1 MSKTARTIAEDVL
14 TAARCRELWTAN
26 YLPALPFTPQ
36 GFEIGALLPAMLY
49 MARWGHRRGRG
60 TFQKTFG
67 SVKDG
72 KPLPPS
78 TKDVAAGLLRK
89 HPQGFVGFSDETGP
103 AQLADLLLSYCLE
116 NKAHEEGHES
126 PVQRIFATH
135 YLSSHVDLPDSAGHL
150 RGVPELLTALL
161 SWTSRGEHIEPGSKA
176 IGRYV
181 VGDGFQ
187 TNPLLK
193 LFARYMSVRGPLVSD
208 LGSDSFDEAAAND
221 LGIDELLAVRIAEAC
236 GRAPDKA
243 SKSKTETDHRIPNRW
258 PISDAAA
265 KQLRKDLMSFIDVY
279 GSKMPRQAFLPMLEA
294 GIALGLTNILLSTT
308 HCLFEWERSGVVARE
323 KEEGQTPWPLFVD
336 ASLGQDKA
344 LRGVSESVMSECAAR
359 FERVP
364 VILMQMR
371 LLDERTRFDQKLKG
385 EIPQPFPDARP
396 RLDLLGS
403 LLHERHDRA
412 DSILGRLDEDCQRLA
427 EALIAE
433 EEAPAVVETL
443 QVTSSGSV
451 QRLAQALV
459 DLMGDKLQGANYRK
473 ALDNSLM
480 TDRPNGLAIKRRVQR
495 SEDGRRKF
503 VDLRAIVLTS
513 PMIDFL
519 VHRHLRKDSKG
530 QPEQV
535 LSLKTFLQILRVR
548 YGLYVDREPPGTSV
562 SQDLLRANKLWLE
575 RRLRDLGLLVG
586 VNDAESMKQLR
597 PRFDVP
603 TVVGGDPDAAT

>member
-1 MSKTARTIAEDVL
+1 MSTTAKTIVEDVL
-14 TAARCRELWTAN
+14 TPARTRELWTAN
-26 YLPALPFTPQ
+26 YLAALPFTPQ
-36 GFEIGALLPAMLY
+36 NFEIGALLPAMLY
-49 MARWGHRRGRG
+49 MARWGHRRGKGAFRE
-60 TFQKTFG
+60 TFG
-67 SVKDG
+67 PVKDG
-72 KPLPPS
+72 KPQPPS
-78 TKDVAAGLLRK
+78 TQNVAAGLLRK
-89 HPQGFVGFSDETGP
+89 HPQGFVGFDDEIGP

-116 NKAHEEGHES
+116 NKAHEEGHEA

-135 YLSSHVDLPDSAGHL
+135 YLSSHVDLPDSAAHL

-161 SWTSRGEHIEPGSKA
+161 FWTSHGEHIEPGNKGM
-176 IGRYV
+176 GRFV

-193 LFARYMSVRGPLVSD
+193 LFARYMSVRGPLVTN

-221 LGIDELLAVRIAEAC
+221 LGIDELLAVRIAHAC

-258 PISDAAA
+258 PIADAAA
-265 KQLRKDLMSFIDVY
+265 KHLRKDLMAFIDVY
-279 GSKMPRQAFLPMLEA
+279 GPQMPRQAFLPMLEA

-308 HCLFEWERSGVVARE
+308 HCLFEWERSGIVPRE
-323 KEEGQTPWPLFVD
+323 QDGGQIPWPLFVD

-359 FERVP
+359 YERVP

-371 LLDERTRFDQKLKG
+371 LLDERARFDQKLKS
-385 EIPQPFPDARP
+385 EIPSPFPDARP
-396 RLDLLGS
+396 RLDLLGT
-403 LLHERHDRA
+403 LLHRRHERA
-412 DSILGRLDEDCQRLA
+412 DLILNRLDEDCQRLA
-427 EALIAE
+427 EALIAA
-433 EEAPAVVETL
+433 EEAPEATETL
-443 QVTSSGSV
+443 QVSTNSAV

-459 DLMGDKLQGANYRK
+459 EIIGDKQQASFLRSCLESA
-473 ALDNSLM
+473 LM

-495 SEDGRRKF
+495 SEDGRRRS
-503 VDLRAIVLTS
+503 VDLRAIVLTN
-513 PMIDFL
+513 PMLDFL

-535 LSLKTFLQILRVR
+535 LSLKKFLEILRLR
-548 YGLYVDREPPGTSV
+548 YGLYLDREPPGISV
-562 SQDLLRANKLWLE
+562 PQDLLRANKLWLE

-597 PRFDVP
+597 PRFEVSTDVAGEADV
-603 TVVGGDPDAAT
+603 TA